1 MMHRDDEASKLGMW
15 LFLFTEI
22 LLFGGLF
29 LVYAI
34 YRYMNQADFQSGSE
48 HLDLFFGTLNTVV
61 LITSSFTVAA
71 SITATQ
77 KNRLKTATWLLIITI
92 ILAAFFLVNKYIE
105 WGHKFELGLFPK
117 GEHFSELARGEQMF
131 FLLYYFMTGLHAL
144 HVIIG
149 AVFIGFI
156 ISKLIKKRITND
168 NYVLQENAGLYWH
181 LVDLI
186 WIFLFPLLY
195 LIT

>member
-34 YRYMNQADFQSGSE
+34 YRYMNPDAFQAGSE

-77 KNRLKTATWLLIITI
+77 KNQLKTATWLLIITI
-92 ILAAFFLVNKYIE
+92 LLAVFFLVNKYIE
-105 WGHKFELGLFPK
+105 W
-117 GEHFSELARGEQMF
+117 
-131 FLLYYFMTGLHAL
+131 
-144 HVIIG
+144 
-149 AVFIGFI
+149 
-156 ISKLIKKRITND
+156 
-168 NYVLQENAGLYWH
+168 
-181 LVDLI
+181 
-186 WIFLFPLLY
+186 
-195 LIT
+195 